1 MFKYL
6 HIRCNAAIVFD
17 NASKRGTAR
26 SRERTTP
33 PKEPEEARIALRCNR
48 KELELLDS
56 FVASG
61 DFESRS
67 ELMRGALHAFLRARA
82 LSAAPTPRVD
92 SDGLLEVSVR
102 LRPDELATW
111 EAYAKTVA
119 NGRPVADL
127 LAEAVRH
134 YERKHEVAELARH
147 ERERVREAVDGRA
160 KVHALGESGRDLERK
175 GMVGR

>member
-1 MFKYL
+1 MCSFG
-6 HIRCNAAIVFD
+6 AVVFD
-17 NASKRGTAR
+17 NASKRGNAR
-26 SRERTTP
+26 SRERAHP
-33 PKEPEEARIALRCNR
+33 PKDPEEARIALRCNR

-56 FVASG
+56 FVADG
-61 DFESRS
+61 EFESRS

-92 SDGLLEVSVR
+92 SEGLMEVPVR
-102 LRPDELATW
+102 LRPDEVATW
-111 EAYAKTVA
+111 EAYAKTIA

-134 YERKHEVAELARH
+134 YEHKHELVDLAKH
-147 ERERVREAVDGRA
+147 GRERVRDAVDSRA

>member
-1 MFKYL
+1 MCSFS
-6 HIRCNAAIVFD
+6 AVVFD
-17 NASKRGTAR
+17 NVSKRGNGR
-26 SRERTTP
+26 SRERTSP
-33 PKEPEEARIALRCNR
+33 PKDPEEARIALRCNR

-56 FVASG
+56 FVADG
-61 DFESRS
+61 EFESRS
-67 ELMRGALHAFLRARA
+67 ELVRGALHAFLRARA

-92 SDGLLEVSVR
+92 SEGLMEVPVR
-102 LRPDELATW
+102 LRPDEVATW
-111 EAYAKTVA
+111 EAYAKTIA

-134 YERKHEVAELARH
+134 YEHKHELVDLAKH
-147 ERERVREAVDGRA
+147 GRERVRDAVDSRA